1 MRQKLY
7 HDITWM
13 NKTYILDLYFML
25 HDLCLSIFRHIN
37 IFCTKCQRVLLTLGM
52 ANIWDWW
59 ILESNFLNNI
69 NKPSHTQPSELVSS
83 GDNSEKKANLQMLRE
98 WCSVEQSHFLFF
110 SHIKQGLSSNNGKP
124 HSYNTEMSINF
135 LSSPNSLLRKA

>member
-1 MRQKLY
+1 MLNNFHEFSYIKRTFFNNLTGSGWQNTEKKRCWPYRRLWSKYILLLRQKLY

-69 NKPSHTQPSELVSS
+69 NKPSHTQPSELMSN
-83 GDNSEKKANLQMLRE
+83 GDNSAKKGNLQMLRE
-98 WCSVEQSHFLFF
+98 WW
-110 SHIKQGLSSNNGKP
+110 
-124 HSYNTEMSINF
+124 
-135 LSSPNSLLRKA
+135 